1 MAGDE
6 EALGVAAEIGR
17 GKKQTL
23 IGYKRIDEGK
33 IQGGKP
39 LENFVVTKREPHP
52 EAVATG
58 TGGKDLAADPF
69 WVHGIVQI
77 EIFYISNML

>member
-1 MAGDE
+1 VAGDE

-58 TGGKDLAADPF
+58 TGDPF